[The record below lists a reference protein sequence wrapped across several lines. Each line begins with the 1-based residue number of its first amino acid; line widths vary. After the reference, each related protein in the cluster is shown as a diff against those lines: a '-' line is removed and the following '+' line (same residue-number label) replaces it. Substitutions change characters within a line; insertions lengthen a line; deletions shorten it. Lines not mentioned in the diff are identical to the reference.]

1 MNKSIEKL
9 ESERLALI
17 PMNESFCS
25 DTYLS
30 WLNDSEV
37 YKYLES
43 AGDYKMDALR
53 EYIREAVKNNVF
65 FWAIC
70 LKSSGKHIGNIKIEP
85 ISFRHK
91 RGEYGILIGD
101 KTEWGNG
108 YAKEASK
115 LIIDFCFKKL
125 NLRKITLGVV
135 ESNYAAVFLY
145 KNIGFEVEGIYKDHG
160 LYENRVE
167 NVLRMAIFN
176 QEFFNE

>member
-1 MNKSIEKL
+1 
-9 ESERLALI
+9 LI

-25 DTYLS
+25 DSYLS
-30 WLNDSEV
+30 WLNDPEV

-43 AGDYKMDALR
+43 EGNYTMDALKK
-53 EYIREAVKNNVF
+53 YIENAVKNKLF

-70 LKSSGKHIGNIKIEP
+70 LKSNGKHIGNIKIEP
-85 ISFRHK
+85 INYRHK

-101 KTEWGNG
+101 RSEWLKG

-115 LIIDFCFKKL
+115 IVIDFCFKSL

-135 ESNYAAVFLY
+135 ESNEAAVFLY
-145 KNIGFEVEGIYKDHG
+145 KEIGFEVEGIYKNHG
-160 LYENRVE
+160 FYDNRIE

-176 QEFFNE
+176 QEFINE